1 MFKNINYVQIAERY
15 IKELVTDFKN
25 NPYNYFSESD
35 VKCRLF
41 MMMYKN
47 SAISA
52 PKQTIDGKMI
62 SPLHSEVTYCNDKG
76 KLLFHVDLSIVD
88 PGNTDVYS
96 NPTSEGM
103 RFSKGYRAGE
113 CYVAIEIK
121 LNKIGDKQKM
131 LERWKKDMKKL
142 KDIKSR
148 NPFLTCYSILLD
160 KKNHIQETTEPS
172 SFRRNYPQTRIIYAN
187 ASGVIFF

>member
-1 MFKNINYVQIAERY
+1 MQ
-15 IKELVTDFKN
+15 
-25 NPYNYFSESD
+25 
-35 VKCRLF
+35 
-41 MMMYKN
+41 
-47 SAISA
+47 
-52 PKQTIDGKMI
+52 
-62 SPLHSEVTYCNDKG
+62 
-76 KLLFHVDLSIVD
+76 
-88 PGNTDVYS
+88 
-96 NPTSEGM
+96 
-103 RFSKGYRAGE
+103 
-113 CYVAIEIK
+113 IEIK

-160 KKNHIQETTEPS
+160 KKNHIQETTELS